1 VAIIVAGE
9 VRMKF
14 GYRFS
19 EKGSLR
25 RNRDRRFEQPARYNK
40 RANPSTL
47 KLAANEFHV
56 FVMV

>member
-25 RNRDRRFEQPARYNK
+25 RNRDHRCEQPSRYNK

-56 FVMV
+56 FVMA